1 MPDNVS
7 RKDFVALIGTAVA
20 VETLSAGTTA
30 EAATSPHNSAP
41 APSLQSEPEAYT
53 YLTEPESAF
62 VEAAV
67 ERLIPTDALGLGGR
81 EAGVAFY
88 IDQQLS
94 GQFGYAAKMYQQG
107 PWVADAPP
115 EFGYQFPLT
124 PRDVY
129 RLGIAATNAYCSNT
143 YGKTFDRLDG
153 AHQDDVLSLLDQA
166 KLSFEAVPPKTF
178 FEMLYGNT
186 IEGFFADPLYGGNR
200 NKAGWKLVG
209 FPGAAA
215 AYYPFIEKHNVP
227 YNVNPQSIADLQQ
240 AEQTALMSM
249 PAADTKMSAM
259 GMSESDM
266 AVHVALAKKAL
277 GVR

>member
-1 MPDNVS
+1 MPDHVS
-7 RKDFVALIGTAVA
+7 RKDFVALVGTAVA
-20 VETLSAGTTA
+20 VETLPAATTA
-30 EAATSPHNSAP
+30 EAATAPHRPAP
-41 APSLQSEPEAYT
+41 AKPLGSEPEAYT

-67 ERLIPTDALGLGGR
+67 ERLIPADALGPGAR

-107 PWVADAPP
+107 PWQADAPP
-115 EFGYQFPLT
+115 DFGYQLPLT
-124 PRDVY
+124 PRQVY
-129 RLGIAATNAYCSNT
+129 RLGIAATNDYCRKT
-143 YGKTFDRLDG
+143 YGKTFDKLDA
-153 AHQDDVLSLLDQA
+153 AHQDDVLTGLDGA
-166 KLSFEAVPPKTF
+166 KLTFDGVPAKAF

-186 IEGFFADPLYGGNR
+186 VEGFFADPLYGGNR
-200 NKAGWKLVG
+200 DKVGWKLVG

-240 AEQTALMSM
+240 AEQTA
-249 PAADTKMSAM
+249 M
-259 GMSESDM
+259 GAWTWTCTSRWPR
-266 AVHVALAKKAL
+266 KRW
-277 GVR
+277 G